1 MPEVYTEENKK
12 HYIYENSLGS
22 NGSKAVLTD
31 EEVISAR
38 QRYVKEDAKTIY
50 EDYKDKMKYQTFQAM
65 LWGRTYKNLPIYK
78 KKEQK
83 WINI

>member
-12 HYIYENSLGS
+12 YYIYENSLGS

-38 QRYVKEDAKTIY
+38 QRYVKEDA
-50 EDYKDKMKYQTFQAM
+50 
-65 LWGRTYKNLPIYK
+65 
-78 KKEQK
+78 
-83 WINI
+83 